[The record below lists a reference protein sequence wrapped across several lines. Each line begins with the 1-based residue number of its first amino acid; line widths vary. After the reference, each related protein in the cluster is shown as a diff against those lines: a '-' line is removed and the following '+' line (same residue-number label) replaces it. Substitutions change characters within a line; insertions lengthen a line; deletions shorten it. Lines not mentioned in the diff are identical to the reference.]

1 MPSIV
6 TGSINLFVQF
16 ENVHTCDRQIEWRLK
31 KRILLTVASTIRCLY
46 QLNETNSRDMPPNF
60 DAKFGAKYRLR
71 LVRCSPT
78 DLQYANSCSFYYLCP
93 DGGPRASRMPAE
105 DDYGPSST
113 RRQLLLHHAAASSGG
128 VVAPVPSSQGGGQVP
143 QPAATPATQSANT
156 AADRYHTPA
165 ACPAGCSAA
174 PDRLQASSQERLSER
189 GSISSGSERL
199 HPCYQAAASTERVER
214 FSAGTQERFQGSTEK
229 VESVDRLHARDERF
243 PSAAVERLPTTDRYQ
258 TSASERYPASSDRH
272 LTTERL
278 QTSGHCPDRYRYQ
291 QQDRYTPVQNI
302 GSLDRYG
309 SLATSTAP
317 TTDRYHTMD
326 KYPTDDRTANTDR
339 YTPVDRLDT
348 NPRHTSSDRFPSTD
362 RTDVYQQQ
370 QRTVAQQNPP
380 TQSYPDRYAGRYHQE
395 RFQTGP
401 EYQQERFN
409 CERYPTI
416 PCPERFAT
424 QSNDRTFSSQDRVQF
439 PQVPY
444 IPPPSPAP
452 ASDRFIPPP
461 PLSPTNTPSPDCY
474 PSNPF
479 PSPTTAAPAE
489 RFIPPPPLSP
499 SPTEKFSPKPDR
511 FTEKRYPDRYTVSP
525 NPEKYPGND
534 RYNQYHAPEPRYQDR
549 YTCYATSDR
558 YPQTP
563 QYHHQTDRYGAGE
576 RYLPPTAHTPV
587 ERYVPQ
593 PQEPYYQTY
602 ERYPKWNQNNSGD
615 PPGSSSSSSSV
626 TSQGKDTYGQNQQ
639 QKELQCY
646 HQPEML
652 QPPTFHQEKAI
663 QCASFQGKDIQCM
676 GFVSP
681 SVRGAKVPCKHIC
694 SSPSV
699 EYVGQSGGRH
709 VCATPPPPRS
719 ASAGGEPHCGDQCCL
734 RRPPPTTTLHTTT
747 IW

>member
-1 MPSIV
+1 M
-6 TGSINLFVQF
+6 
-16 ENVHTCDRQIEWRLK
+16 D
-31 KRILLTVASTIRCLY
+31 
-46 QLNETNSRDMPPNF
+46 
-60 DAKFGAKYRLR
+60 
-71 LVRCSPT
+71 
-78 DLQYANSCSFYYLCP
+78 
-93 DGGPRASRMPAE
+93 
-105 DDYGPSST
+105 
-113 RRQLLLHHAAASSGG
+113 
-128 VVAPVPSSQGGGQVP
+128 
-143 QPAATPATQSANT
+143 
-156 AADRYHTPA
+156 
-165 ACPAGCSAA
+165 
-174 PDRLQASSQERLSER
+174 
-189 GSISSGSERL
+189 
-199 HPCYQAAASTERVER
+199 
-214 FSAGTQERFQGSTEK
+214 
-229 VESVDRLHARDERF
+229 
-243 PSAAVERLPTTDRYQ
+243 RLPTADRFQ
-258 TSASERYPASSDRH
+258 TSAPERYPASSDRH

-278 QTSGHCPDRYRYQ
+278 QTSGHCPDRDRYRYQ
-291 QQDRYTPVQNI
+291 QADRYTPVQNI

-339 YTPVDRLDT
+339 YTPIDRLDT
-348 NPRHTSSDRFPSTD
+348 NTRHTNSDRFPSTD

-370 QRTVAQQNPP
+370 QRTVAQQNAPV
-380 TQSYPDRYAGRYHQE
+380 QNYPDRYAGRYHQE

-424 QSNDRTFSSQDRVQF
+424 QTNDRTFSSQERVQF

-511 FTEKRYPDRYTVSP
+511 FTDKRYPDRYAVSP
-525 NPEKYPGND
+525 NPDKYPGND

-563 QYHHQTDRYGAGE
+563 QYHHQTDRYGTGE

-602 ERYPKWNQNNSGD
+602 QTYERYPKWNQNNSGD
-615 PPGSSSSSSSV
+615 PYMRRDLGYHHHYRLPVPFQPNHYQRMRYSHLGTPNRAKCCGQYQDGYQLSKSSPGSSSSSSSV

-639 QKELQCY
+639 KELQCY

-652 QPPTFHQEKAI
+652 QPPSFHQEKAI
-663 QCASFQGKDIQCM
+663 QCASFQGKDIQCV

-681 SVRGAKVPCKHIC
+681 GVRGAKVPCKHIC

-734 RRPPPTTTLHTTT
+734 RRPPPPPTTTLHTTT